1 MYGFQLYR
9 GDMLVYN
16 LTGASVGHP
25 FHAEGPPKWAEGID
39 GEDIDTVIAKLA
51 VKDPATRDLVE
62 ACKLEQARFR
72 RSRSKLGGEECL
84 VRLVVTTK

>member
-25 FHAEGPPKWAEGID
+25 FHDKEPPKWALGID

-62 ACKLEQARFR
+62 ACRSEQARFR
-72 RSRSKLGGEECL
+72 RSRGKQGGEECL
-84 VRLVVTTK
+84 VKLWVK